1 MIGNFDTLIAEME
14 SNNLALE
21 ALLADMSA
29 DESQMD
35 PATEGLFS
43 KPKTLDEMLANVKKT
58 IDKKCKTS
66 EDCEDWLAKIKG
78 EEEKFNTAIKN
89 LQEATKK
96 YQEDG
101 DKKALKATC
110 KPILKNLKKTCNILS
125 MKDISEDAGNITE
138 DELKKLR
145 DFLVG
150 AKKIISDKAEE
161 LSDCGCG
168 DGEGAEE
175 GCGSSCESFLA
186 MLQDCTP
193 AEEALEKV
201 KIKAVNVLIKIQ
213 TALSNLAERLEKKY
227 NLKKQQAKEGS
238 KQEKRAA
245 YWEQVFRTW
254 KSKLNFKIS
263 VNDSK
268 VEKYKADLDKMKED
282 LNKDADAAEKES
294 MTWDTSDFKANSGEE
309 AFIDAEIQSAT
320 SAMEAACVYYDELM
334 TEMNSAKDVIA
345 AESDLAGYTIENFM
359 EFAMEGII
367 SPDQKQA
374 WNIKGGEISKQMKAT
389 IKEAKKAA
397 KAKNYDQAIA
407 LYNKALKGYRGL
419 LATAKKIP
427 DKQIGAN
434 PLMVG
439 GKYADGSDSYKGYAK
454 NKAIAWCNQ
463 QISAC
468 QAAIQK
474 IKDKQMKASA
484 KASESAINDAFSDF
498 EGALESLLGD
508 SNEDV
513 PADEDPLAG
522 LDEALSEE

>member
-1 MIGNFDTLIAEME
+1 
-14 SNNLALE
+14 
-21 ALLADMSA
+21 
-29 DESQMD
+29 
-35 PATEGLFS
+35 
-43 KPKTLDEMLANVKKT
+43 
-58 IDKKCKTS
+58 
-66 EDCEDWLAKIKG
+66 
-78 EEEKFNTAIKN
+78 
-89 LQEATKK
+89 
-96 YQEDG
+96 
-101 DKKALKATC
+101 
-110 KPILKNLKKTCNILS
+110 
-125 MKDISEDAGNITE
+125 
-138 DELKKLR
+138 
-145 DFLVG
+145 
-150 AKKIISDKAEE
+150 
-161 LSDCGCG
+161 
-168 DGEGAEE
+168 
-175 GCGSSCESFLA
+175 

-254 KSKLNFKIS
+254 KSKLDFKIS

-320 SAMEAACVYYDELM
+320 SAMEAACVYCDELM
-334 TEMNSAKDVIA
+334 AEMNSAKDVIA

-407 LYNKALKGYRGL
+407 LYNKAIKGYRGL

-427 DKQIGAN
+427 DKQLGAN
-434 PLMVG
+434 ALMVG
-439 GKYADGSDSYKGYAK
+439 AKYADGSDSYKGYAK

-484 KASESAINDAFSDF
+484 KASESAIEDAFTDF
-498 EGALESLLGD
+498 EGALESLLDD
-508 SNEDV
+508 SNGDV
-513 PADEDPLAG
+513 SADEDPLAG